1 MSIKKAS
8 GVRVVEEGCSE
19 MSKAERNWVHD
30 DVKQVQNFWDPSLSV
45 RGGRPGFGNCSRS
58 LRSTR
63 YQHRLPS
70 PDIPR
75 LPPDGRI
82 LHAE

>member
-1 MSIKKAS
+1 MSTID
-8 GVRVVEEGCSE
+8 
-19 MSKAERNWVHD
+19 D
-30 DVKQVQNFWDPSLSV
+30 DVKQVQNCWDPSLSV
-45 RGGRPGFGNCSRS
+45 RGGRPGSGVCG
-58 LRSTR
+58 LAHCVALVM

-70 PDIPR
+70 PDITR